1 MKSLSVLVAYKLGSP
16 ANAKRGSSRLSQS
29 RRKST
34 ERQLGMLAVSGNRD
48 AVPVLPVTVTIV
60 RIAPRALDDDNLA
73 YAAKAIRD
81 GVADGLG
88 VRDND
93 PRVSWRYEQRKPAK
107 GCKPAV
113 EIRVEART

>member
-1 MKSLSVLVAYKLGSP
+1 MKVEIPYRLGSP
-16 ANAKRGSSRLSQS
+16 ANAQSGSSRLAQAG
-29 RRKST
+29 RKAK
-34 ERQLGMLAVSGNRD
+34 ERKLGLLAVAGNRE

-81 GVADGLG
+81 GIADALG

-93 PRVSWRYEQRKPAK
+93 LRVSWRYEQRKPAK

>member
-1 MKSLSVLVAYKLGSP
+1 MKVLIAYKLGSP
-16 ANAKRGSSRLSQS
+16 ANAQRGSSRLVQA
-29 RRKST
+29 RRKAQ
-34 ERQLGMLAVSGNRD
+34 ERRLGMLAVSGNRD

-81 GVADGLG
+81 GVADALG

-93 PRVSWRYEQRKPAK
+93 PRVSWRYAQEKPAR
-107 GCKPAV
+107 GAAPAV
-113 EIRVEART
+113 IIQVEARR